1 MTFTQECSF
10 QWKNSFFVVGQ
21 YWCKANLLQ
30 NKPAQI
36 RKIIKAMAKSNGKP
50 NYGELPY
57 ELALLGLPHTVK
69 GRL

>member
-1 MTFTQECSF
+1 M
-10 QWKNSFFVVGQ
+10 VGQ
-21 YWCKANLLQ
+21 HWCKANLLQ